1 MGRCAAKHGMQHAE
15 VGILGGTFDPI
26 HNGHLVL
33 ARSACDALGLDEVLF
48 MPTNQPNFKQQQQ
61 VTPAPQRVAMVRL
74 AIAGQPRFR
83 LDCREVARGGV
94 TYTLDTLEELARE
107 YAGAR
112 LNFILGADSACSL
125 VHWRGAERLVQLARF
140 VVAARPGTSVQR
152 VQQVHAA
159 SSLNFDLTF
168 VEAPACDVSSTVIR
182 EVLCRGQQPPEGQ
195 LPPAVHDYIC
205 AQGLYTGPVG
215 PKAGE

>member
-1 MGRCAAKHGMQHAE
+1 MRHAE
-15 VGILGGTFDPI
+15 LGILGGTFDPI
-26 HNGHLVL
+26 HSGHLVL

-125 VHWRGAERLVQLARF
+125 VHWRGAERLAQLARF
-140 VVAARPGTSVQR
+140 VVAARPGTSVRQ

-159 SSLNFDLTF
+159 SPLAFDLAF
-168 VEAPACDVSSTVIR
+168 VEAPACDVSSTALR
-182 EVLCRGQQPPEGQ
+182 AALRAGQRPPEGQ
-195 LPPAVHDYIC
+195 LPPAVYDYIRTH
-205 AQGLYTGPVG
+205 GLYTGPVG

>member
-1 MGRCAAKHGMQHAE
+1 MRHAE
-15 VGILGGTFDPI
+15 LGILGGTFDPI

-61 VTPAPQRVAMVRL
+61 VTPAAQRVEMVRL

-94 TYTLDTLEELARE
+94 TYTLDTLEELASE
-107 YAGAR
+107 HAGTR

-125 VHWRGAERLVQLARF
+125 VHWRGAERIAQLARF
-140 VVAARPGTSVQR
+140 VVAARPGTSVQH
-152 VQQVHAA
+152 VQDVHAA
-159 SSLNFDLTF
+159 SPLAFDLVF
-168 VEAPACDVSSTVIR
+168 VEAPACNVSSTAIR
-182 EVLCRGQQPPEGQ
+182 AAIRRGQQLPEGQ
-195 LPPAVHDYIC
+195 LPPAVHDYIR
-205 AQGLYTGPVG
+205 AQGLYTGAVG